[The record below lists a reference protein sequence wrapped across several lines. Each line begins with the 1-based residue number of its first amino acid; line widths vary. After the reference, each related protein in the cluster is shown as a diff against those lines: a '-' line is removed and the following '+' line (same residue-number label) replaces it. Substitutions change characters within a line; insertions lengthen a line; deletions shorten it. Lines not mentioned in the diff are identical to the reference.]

1 MMAELRVQANVT
13 SQKTFYVVCPHCQG
27 SKLSQLSELPP
38 NSPNPFQYKC
48 TCGVSFQVLLNYRK
62 TLRKRVKLM
71 GTITM
76 PSEPKFGEPICEVLD
91 ISDQGMLIQWMRS
104 LSDYVK
110 AISPGQLFTARI
122 ILDDP
127 RRSRLE
133 VPCIVRNTRQD
144 KRRIMVG
151 AEFKELD
158 ESQRQVMRFY
168 MMSGAL
174 ELQV

>member
-1 MMAELRVQANVT
+1 MPEQRVQANVT
-13 SQKTFYVVCPHCQG
+13 SQKTFYFVCPHCQG
-27 SKLSQLSELPP
+27 SKLCQLSELPP

-48 TCGVSFQVLLNYRK
+48 TCGVSFPVLLNYRK
-62 TLRKRVKLM
+62 SPRKRVKLM
-71 GTITM
+71 GTFTM

-104 LSDYVK
+104 LTDYVK

-122 ILDDP
+122 VLDDP

-144 KRRIMVG
+144 QRRIMIG

-158 ESQRQVMRFY
+158 ESQRQTMRFY

-174 ELQV
+174 EMQA